1 LKRTDKVRDI
11 LGELAARVPDNLTLR
26 LRLAQLHGKTGGQPE
41 KAEQWALEALHI
53 DVASE
58 EARNLLLAA
67 LRAQKKDRE
76 AERVEARYR

>member
-1 LKRTDKVRDI
+1 M
-11 LGELAARVPDNLTLR
+11 P
-26 LRLAQLHGKTGGQPE
+26 GGQPE